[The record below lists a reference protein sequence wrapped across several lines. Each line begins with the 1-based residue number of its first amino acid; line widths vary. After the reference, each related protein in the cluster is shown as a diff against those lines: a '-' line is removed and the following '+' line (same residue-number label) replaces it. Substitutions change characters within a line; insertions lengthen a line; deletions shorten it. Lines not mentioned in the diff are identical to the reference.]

1 MENRSGGF
9 SLVEILV
16 AISLIITSTTVVV
29 AILTSAFRASS
40 KTTSADV
47 VRQNGNNA
55 INRVSRMIQYSDGF
69 NGVSNDGTTYI
80 LTCPTT
86 PTRYN
91 FVKVTSV
98 GQPRVVSCSDSGV
111 AIDSVS
117 LLSSAVRIT
126 PGSCILTCSQ
136 DSAAISP
143 VIGISFDLQLG
154 NATVSEKTARINF
167 ATSVKMR
174 NFE

>member
-1 MENRSGGF
+1 MKNKSLGF

-47 VRQNGNNA
+47 VRQSGSNA

-69 NGVSNDGTTYI
+69 NGVSNDGSTYI

-91 FVKVTSV
+91 FVRITSA
-98 GQPRVVSCSDSGV
+98 GQSRIVSCADSGI
-111 AIDSVS
+111 AIDSDS
-117 LLSSAVRIT
+117 LLGSNVRIT
-126 PGSCILTCSQ
+126 PGTCVLTCSQ
-136 DSAAISP
+136 DSATISP
-143 VIGISFDLQLG
+143 VIGISFDLQLSY
-154 NATVSEKTARINF
+154 ATVSEKTARINF